1 MLTNKSLRSKKKIFT
16 SLGNLINNSTFHG
29 IPNIYR
35 ADKSLA
41 KLIWLFFTLGSAV
54 ICIYYVR
61 EDVNNY
67 LSFNYVTNVYIIYE
81 QTMKFPAVSICS
93 CSNRTHFN
101 TPLRAL
107 IIKCMFNNDNKCQ
120 NNPESMFDTFSD
132 PFYKKCYRFNSGKNM
147 LNESIKIFDLEMA
160 GRSTGFQ
167 LEMNETNGLLLFIHN
182 QSLLPYQNEN
192 YNNLNGHSI
201 FVSTGFSTDL
211 VKILKNLYN

>member
-1 MLTNKSLRSKKKIFT
+1 
-16 SLGNLINNSTFHG
+16 
-29 IPNIYR
+29 
-35 ADKSLA
+35 
-41 KLIWLFFTLGSAV
+41 
-54 ICIYYVR
+54 
-61 EDVNNY
+61 
-67 LSFNYVTNVYIIYE
+67 
-81 QTMKFPAVSICS
+81 
-93 CSNRTHFN
+93 
-101 TPLRAL
+101 
-107 IIKCMFNNDNKCQ
+107 MFNNDNKCQ

-211 VKILKNLYN
+211 VKILKNLYY